1 MIKGGFDLEI
11 NSLAVLAAILSVTT
25 IILIALLICKIVKK
39 KKSWILNFTHS
50 GGYLPH
56 LNFI

>member
-39 KKSWILNFTHS
+39 KKS
-50 GGYLPH
+50 
-56 LNFI
+56 